1 MAYPKVQVTGDLKMR
16 NRIIVNKIN
25 FILFG
30 LFIIGILV
38 NLIGYF
44 LLKVDTT
51 IQTVLYCIG
60 GSIIASTLVL
70 FVVLKQL
77 LDLSD
82 IKTLIEK
89 WGLNAIYRT
98 KKEVVKIAD
107 KLKKNT
113 EWELDC
119 FIYTPDQVKW
129 LNDKALS
136 KKVSK
141 ELRIRILTINPE
153 SPVIAR
159 LEQDMH
165 LMKGDIRTAIL
176 EIEKGLEKLKSQTEK
191 PEFIQ
196 CKYYNHIPLDYYLKA
211 DTVILTAPYYP
222 AIENDDVLTYEYQR
236 NSLGYEYFKSYFE
249 KLWNNETLCK
259 YDFQE
264 FKQ

>member
-1 MAYPKVQVTGDLKMR
+1 MR
-16 NRIIVNKIN
+16 NRLIVNKIH
-25 FILFG
+25 FIIFG
-30 LFIIGILV
+30 LFIIGL
-38 NLIGYF
+38 LINVIAYI
-44 LLKVDTT
+44 LKVDSS
-51 IQTVLYCIG
+51 IKTVLYST
-60 GSIIASTLVL
+60 GSAFIACTLVL
-70 FVVLKQL
+70 FVVLRQL

-98 KKEVVKIAD
+98 KKEVYKVAD

-119 FIYTPDQVKW
+119 FLYTPEQVKW
-129 LNDKALS
+129 LGDKVLS

-141 ELRIRILTINPE
+141 ELRIRVLTINPE
-153 SPVIAR
+153 SPLIAR

-165 LMKGDIRTAIL
+165 CMKGDIKAAVL
-176 EIEKGLEKLKSQTEK
+176 EIEKVLEKLKSQTGK

-196 CKYYNHIPLDYYLKA
+196 CKYYNQVPLDYYLKA

-222 AIENDDVLTYEYQR
+222 AIENDDILTYEYQR

-249 KLWNNETLCK
+249 KLWNNEMLCK
-259 YDFQE
+259 YDFNE
-264 FKQ
+264 FK